1 MNLKPFIESI
11 EKQNLNVEGVIVH
24 KKGMEESRY
33 RWMPE
38 TRRNVFSVS
47 KSFTAI
53 AIGMA
58 IDEGK
63 LKLASKLCDF
73 FRNDEVFEEQEIRWN
88 SITLEHLLTMT
99 MGHKDFSRPK
109 NLKEALSYKISN
121 EPGTKF
127 FYDNT
132 CTFLASA
139 MLSNAT
145 GEKLRDYLL
154 ERLFHPLG
162 IEDPQWRE
170 SSDGYTTGAT
180 DLFLTSSEM
189 SLFGRFLLQRGN
201 WEGKQLV
208 SSSWIDAATRTQVP
222 TRPNSAKP
230 DYNLGYGYYFW
241 TCRHGAFRC
250 DGKDGQFIIVIPS
263 LDAVISIN
271 SDEENLEPILYT
283 VWDHIL
289 PALKNLN

>member
-1 MNLKPFIESI
+1 MNLKPFIDSI
-11 EKQNLNVEGVIVH
+11 EKQNLNVEGVIVY

-33 RWMPE
+33 RWTQE
-38 TRRNVFSVS
+38 IRRNVFSVS

-58 IDEGK
+58 IEEGK
-63 LKLASKLCDF
+63 LKLEDKLCNF
-73 FRNDEVFEEQEIRWN
+73 FKKDEAAQGEEKTWWDG
-88 SITLEHLLTMT
+88 ITLEHLLTMT

-109 NLKEALSYKISN
+109 TLKEALSYKITN

-145 GEKLRDYLL
+145 GQKLRDYLL
-154 ERLFHPLG
+154 ERLFNPLG

-170 SSDGYTTGAT
+170 SSDGYTIGAT

-201 WEGKQLV
+201 WE
-208 SSSWIDAATRTQVP
+208 
-222 TRPNSAKP
+222 
-230 DYNLGYGYYFW
+230 
-241 TCRHGAFRC
+241 
-250 DGKDGQFIIVIPS
+250 
-263 LDAVISIN
+263 
-271 SDEENLEPILYT
+271 
-283 VWDHIL
+283 
-289 PALKNLN
+289 